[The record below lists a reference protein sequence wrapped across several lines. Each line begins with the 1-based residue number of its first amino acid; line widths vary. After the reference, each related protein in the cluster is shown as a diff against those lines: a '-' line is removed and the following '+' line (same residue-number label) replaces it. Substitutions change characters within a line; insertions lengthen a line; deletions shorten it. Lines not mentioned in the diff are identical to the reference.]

1 MKLIDYGIGPHY
13 RRPGVWDN
21 VVGNGQI
28 PIFFMIS
35 VAHISLGPILEPS
48 PSFAL
53 VEHINDTAMVHNII
67 RITIFNS
74 GQAHFNIL
82 LNLVQKPGTPPGG
95 SNTLTSMVV

>member
-13 RRPGVWDN
+13 RRPGIMWPEWQN
-21 VVGNGQI
+21 

-35 VAHISLGPILEPS
+35 VADISLGPILEPS